1 MPAMDNEA
9 IFESTICFDA
19 ISTVGGSLSYGPVNT
34 AGRVHSYRVRVEPLW
49 WDASP
54 GVGYGSQV
62 AAGAP
67 TLNGVA
73 MSGTP
78 NPRGPAYFELPA
90 PAGPATITLAA
101 PVAGKQRMTIWAQ
114 GAA

>member
-1 MPAMDNEA
+1 MPVDNDA

-19 ISTVGGSLSYGPVNT
+19 ISTVGGSLSYGPVDT
-34 AGRVHSYRVRVEPLW
+34 AGVRGYRVRVEPLW

-54 GVGYGSQV
+54 GIGYSSQV

-67 TLNGVA
+67 TLNAVA

-78 NPRGPAYFELPA
+78 NPRGPAYFDAPA

-101 PVAGKQRMTIWAQ
+101 P
-114 GAA
+114 